1 MAKLS
6 PIGNNAQFING
17 IPANGAKLFFY
28 AAGSSTKLT
37 TYTDEAGLTPQSN
50 PIVLDSRGE
59 PSQPIWLQEGLSYKI
74 FFTSSTDSDPPV
86 SPIWDID
93 DVTGINDAS
102 LTIDQWV
109 DSGLI
114 PTYVNATSFTLTGD
128 QTSIFTNKRRIKT
141 AVTAGTAYS
150 TVASAVFG
158 ALTTVTV
165 VNDSTPLDSG
175 LSSVQLGLIT
185 PQNTSLPSVIES
197 FRATVAATATTTPIW
212 TSTAQIQDWTGTPT
226 ITDLPDAPQAGAWRE
241 VYPAVGTVFTDNA
254 NLDVQGD
261 ANYTVELGDKIYIE
275 ALTVSTFKLWISKKL
290 GTPVTPTT
298 TSAIQPIT
306 ASVASNALTI
316 TLNPTRLDFRSSTL
330 TSGTVNTR
338 TIASAISVVVSSGS
352 TLGTVSAIQNRL
364 AVVAIDNAGTVELA
378 VVNLSGGTNLDETG
392 LISTTAEGGAGAAD
406 SATVVYS
413 TTARSNVPYRVVGY
427 VESTQATA
435 GTWATAPSTIQGYG
449 GQAFAG
455 FYSIGY
461 GQTYQD
467 LTASR
472 ATGTNYYNTTGRPIY
487 ISITTGSA
495 TATAVTITVNGV
507 VAASSATNDSA
518 LGSPIGIGAIIPANA
533 VYFATIVGGIGR
545 WSELR

>member
-406 SATVVYS
+406 SATVIYS

-449 GQAFAG
+449 GQAFSG
-455 FYSIGY
+455 FSSIGY

-507 VAASSATNDSA
+507 AAASSATNDSA